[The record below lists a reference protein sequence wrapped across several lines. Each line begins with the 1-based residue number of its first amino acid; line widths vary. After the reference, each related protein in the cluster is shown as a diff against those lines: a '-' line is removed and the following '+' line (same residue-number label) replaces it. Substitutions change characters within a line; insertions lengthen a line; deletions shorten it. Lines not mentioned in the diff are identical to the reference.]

1 MKYLVLQDFRSFG
14 KPLTRGSVVDES
26 EIRSPLLRQ
35 SEGKITPAV
44 SSFTAPPVPET
55 ETTDT
60 GEQTLG
66 DDDTSVD
73 EPTDTVET
81 TPTTGKKQSFRLSK

>member
-1 MKYLVLQDFRSFG
+1 MKYLVLKDFESFG
-14 KPLTRGSVVDES
+14 KRLLRGTEVDES

-55 ETTDT
+55 ENTDA
-60 GEQTLG
+60 GERASG
-66 DDDTSVD
+66 DTN
-73 EPTDTVET
+73 
-81 TPTTGKKQSFRLSK
+81 KRKLSFHKEDSK